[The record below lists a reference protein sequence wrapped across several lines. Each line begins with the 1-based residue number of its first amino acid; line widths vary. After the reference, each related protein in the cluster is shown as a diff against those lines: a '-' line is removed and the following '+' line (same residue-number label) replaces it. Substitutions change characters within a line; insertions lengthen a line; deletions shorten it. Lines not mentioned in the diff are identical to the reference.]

1 MSEVTYI
8 SFYLR
13 TNTIHI
19 YVKAVREINSPR
31 YVRFLVNGDE
41 MKMVMQPYDKKDF
54 VSFRVP
60 NMSIK
65 KTSGT
70 CAGFRVHSK
79 AFCQVLACAL
89 GWNPD
94 MSYKVPG
101 IIASKQRLVCFDLK
115 RANVIARH

>member
-1 MSEVTYI
+1 
-8 SFYLR
+8 
-13 TNTIHI
+13 
-19 YVKAVREINSPR
+19 
-31 YVRFLVNGDE
+31 

-101 IIASKQRLVCFDLK
+101 TIASKQRLVCFDLK
-115 RANVIARH
+115 KANVIARH